1 MPSSR
6 ASHLIISGPRTAN
19 VIRTQQRHPA
29 VGNVT
34 AAAIVMVV
42 ILCIKRHK
50 KNKSMGKNAAL
61 IGYLH
66 YNTGYN
72 NFSVAT

>member
-1 MPSSR
+1 M
-6 ASHLIISGPRTAN
+6 IISGPRTAN

-50 KNKSMGKNAAL
+50 KINLWGRMQ
-61 IGYLH
+61 H
-66 YNTGYN
+66 
-72 NFSVAT
+72 